1 MKQFKEYFLL
11 SIWILLTIITCA
23 TVWNFVKDTFLI
35 VVAVLLFGLTI
46 FKAVKAV
53 KKINKLID

>member
-53 KKINKLID
+53 KEINKLID